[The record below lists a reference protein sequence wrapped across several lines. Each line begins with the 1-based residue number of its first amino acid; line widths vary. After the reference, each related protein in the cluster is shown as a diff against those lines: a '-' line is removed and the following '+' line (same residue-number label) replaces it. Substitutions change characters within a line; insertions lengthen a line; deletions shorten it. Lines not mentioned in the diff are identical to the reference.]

1 MGWSMDCPQPQ
12 IGTRCRENA
21 YLHVDGK
28 GEMGGV
34 MRLETWGA
42 GKVLVVAVMG
52 WVSMI
57 PAAGQQKTQSA
68 ARTLAAK
75 KDGRAEID
83 AHVAEWLKQSD
94 VPSVAVA
101 YIEDRKVAWTEVYG
115 EQSPGVPAT
124 AKTLYNMASLTKPV
138 TAETVL
144 RLASAGKLSL
154 DESMSPFWLDPDI
167 KDDTWSKLLTPRLC
181 LSHQTG
187 FANWRRMTGGVL
199 KIRWEPGTQTGYSGE
214 GYNYVGR
221 FAEKKMG
228 KPFDALAQEM
238 VFDPVGMKET
248 SYTAKEWYAGRLAVP
263 HGPRAE
269 KPVDPVAA
277 TWNGADLLRTT
288 IGDYAKFMVSVMHDQ
303 GLTKGI
309 AAERA
314 TMTRDLVKPKD
325 LDKACNEA
333 REVGHCSVRAG
344 MGLGWEVET
353 VNGVKILDH
362 DGSDWGVKTFA
373 MFVPSQGTGV
383 VVFTNG
389 ENGKDVIRK
398 VVEALYPNRLYL
410 ATM

>member
-1 MGWSMDCPQPQ
+1 
-12 IGTRCRENA
+12 
-21 YLHVDGK
+21 
-28 GEMGGV
+28 MGGV

-57 PAAGQQKTQSA
+57 PAAGQQKTESA

-83 AHVAEWLKQSD
+83 AHAAEWLKQSD

-167 KDDTWSKLLTPRLC
+167 KDDPWSKLLTPRLC

-221 FAEKKMG
+221 FAEEKMG

-238 VFDPVGMKET
+238 VFDPVGMRET

-269 KPVDPVAA
+269 KPADPVAT

-333 REVGHCSVRAG
+333 KEVGHCTVRAG

-373 MFVPSQGTGV
+373 MFVPSQRTGV

-398 VVEALYPNRLYL
+398 VVEALYPNRLYV